1 MQYNSQRMA
10 ARQIDSNSTF
20 SVVPETEKERPRRRI
35 NMKKLI
41 SIMLS
46 ICLMLTLGS
55 SVCVAEK
62 PSTIYSELAKDYM
75 DFEGKIGIMVGTVA
89 TSEEEYRTAELW
101 QETFGSDKV
110 TIQNYPVNFMKE
122 QETTISNMLSLISDP
137 EIKAVV
143 FCQGVPGCTAAIE
156 KAKEKRPD
164 ILYINGAPNEDPPVT
179 TPVADVLID
188 VDWIQKPITM
198 ADRAKEMGAETLVLY
213 SFPRMQSYAKNAFSV
228 AAVEK
233 RCKELGIKYVY
244 AVIPDPQ
251 SDAGQAGTQQYCIE
265 DVPKKLE
272 EYGPNTAFWDINLF
286 SSVAVIKALLDA
298 GEGIYMDSS
307 QSSPFLGYPEAF
319 GVEIPADKKGN
330 AAWLIEQLR
339 NISKN
344 HGATG
349 RFSVRAE
356 PIMPNV
362 LSVGVM
368 YSARYLQ
375 NKTAGK
381 FDKEV
386 LMQCYADLTKLPI
399 DEISFSMYDNPENG
413 EKYDNYCM
421 ILAPWAML

>member
-1 MQYNSQRMA
+1 
-10 ARQIDSNSTF
+10 
-20 SVVPETEKERPRRRI
+20 
-35 NMKKLI
+35 
-41 SIMLS
+41 
-46 ICLMLTLGS
+46 
-55 SVCVAEK
+55 
-62 PSTIYSELAKDYM
+62 
-75 DFEGKIGIMVGTVA
+75 
-89 TSEEEYRTAELW
+89 
-101 QETFGSDKV
+101 
-110 TIQNYPVNFMKE
+110 
-122 QETTISNMLSLISDP
+122 
-137 EIKAVV
+137 
-143 FCQGVPGCTAAIE
+143 
-156 KAKEKRPD
+156 
-164 ILYINGAPNEDPPVT
+164 
-179 TPVADVLID
+179 
-188 VDWIQKPITM
+188 
-198 ADRAKEMGAETLVLY
+198 
-213 SFPRMQSYAKNAFSV
+213 
-228 AAVEK
+228 
-233 RCKELGIKYVY
+233 
-244 AVIPDPQ
+244 
-251 SDAGQAGTQQYCIE
+251 
-265 DVPKKLE
+265 
-272 EYGPNTAFWDINLF
+272 
-286 SSVAVIKALLDA
+286 
-298 GEGIYMDSS
+298 
-307 QSSPFLGYPEAF
+307 LGYPEAF